1 MFWDWIIFV
10 GSVLP
15 GFFWGIVIGNLMHGV
30 PIDAQ
35 GNYAGTFLTPLNPFA
50 LLVGLTFD
58 VFFLLHGAIFL
69 SLRENGPLVKRAQN
83 VATRAWFVNLLM
95 IMLVVITGFTMTNVF
110 KEVLLNPR
118 IVPLDYMI
126 GAALVTQLWL
136 NIRGRSGWAFAMSFV
151 VVLLSGAVVLLC
163 LFPDVMVSSLHASL
177 ESNYQ
182 ELKCKFLL
190 NGSHKLDRPDHPSLC
205 DILSSME
212 LLGLPKKDR
221 APHHRPLLI
230 QPMVR
235 AALTTPTVRARFIA
249 PVCSHPR
256 TGSFQINKVNTM
268 NINKKLLHYVKTMY
282 LYIVIV
288 GILGLLT
295 ALCIVAQA
303 HFIALIINGAFL
315 LKQSL
320 PILQGAFTIL
330 LIVLLI
336 RALLIWGGEV
346 ITNAVSCRVKSD
358 LRGRLFSYLFKLG
371 PLYTRGERSGEIV
384 NTSADGVETLNAYFI
399 QFFPQLTTTLI
410 IPGVV
415 LIAVFKFD
423 LLSGIILLLTWPILP
438 IFMILIGMQANAMTK
453 KRWQL
458 LSQLSAHFLD
468 VLQGLT
474 TLKFFGR
481 ATVQEETIRR
491 VSEQYGAIT
500 MKVLRVA
507 FLSSFVMEIGAT
519 LSTAIVAV
527 EIGLR
532 LLYGGIPFASA
543 LFILLLAPEFYLPLR
558 SLGTQFHASMDSAAS
573 AERIFDIL
581 ETPLPE
587 TLITGVGAAPDVRPR
602 ADEPSRRETGARQ
615 VPPLHALAFQDVHYS
630 YPTTDDRQTTKEAL
644 QGISFTVQ
652 PGQRVAFVGAS
663 GAGKTTIASL
673 LLRFMEPTSGTIT
686 IDDRPIQQLTA
697 QEWRKMVAWQ
707 PQHPYVFNTTIAENI
722 RLGRADA
729 PIGRCNKGGTGSRHT

>member
-1 MFWDWIIFV
+1 
-10 GSVLP
+10 
-15 GFFWGIVIGNLMHGV
+15 
-30 PIDAQ
+30 
-35 GNYAGTFLTPLNPFA
+35 
-50 LLVGLTFD
+50 
-58 VFFLLHGAIFL
+58 
-69 SLRENGPLVKRAQN
+69 
-83 VATRAWFVNLLM
+83 
-95 IMLVVITGFTMTNVF
+95 
-110 KEVLLNPR
+110 
-118 IVPLDYMI
+118 
-126 GAALVTQLWL
+126 
-136 NIRGRSGWAFAMSFV
+136 
-151 VVLLSGAVVLLC
+151 
-163 LFPDVMVSSLHASL
+163 
-177 ESNYQ
+177 
-182 ELKCKFLL
+182 
-190 NGSHKLDRPDHPSLC
+190 
-205 DILSSME
+205 
-212 LLGLPKKDR
+212 
-221 APHHRPLLI
+221 
-230 QPMVR
+230 
-235 AALTTPTVRARFIA
+235 
-249 PVCSHPR
+249 
-256 TGSFQINKVNTM
+256 M
-268 NINKKLLHYVKTMY
+268 NINKKLLRYVKTMY
-282 LYIVIV
+282 LYIVVV

-303 HFIALIINGAFL
+303 HFIAQIINGAFL

-320 PILQGAFTIL
+320 PILQGAFIIL
-330 LIVLLI
+330 LGVLLI

-384 NTSADGVETLNAYFI
+384 NTSADGVETLDAYFI

-410 IPGVV
+410 IPAVV

-423 LLSGIILLLTWPILP
+423 LLSGIVLLLTWPILP
-438 IFMILIGMQANAMTK
+438 IFMILIGMQANTMTK
-453 KRWQL
+453 KRWQI

-474 TLKFFGR
+474 TLKLFGR
-481 ATVQEETIRR
+481 AKVQEETIRR
-491 VSEQYGAIT
+491 VSEQYGDIT

-507 FLSSFVMEIGAT
+507 FLSSFVMEMGAT

-527 EIGLR
+527 EVGLR

-581 ETPLPE
+581 ETPLPTQTQDAVPMEE
-587 TLITGVGAAPDVRPR
+587 TSVGTF
-602 ADEPSRRETGARQ
+602 SGQLT
-615 VPPLHALAFQDVHYS
+615 FQDVHYS
-630 YPTTDDRQTTKEAL
+630 YPSTEEGQTTRKAL
-644 QGISFTVQ
+644 QGISFSVQ

-686 IDDRPIQQLTA
+686 IDDRPIQQLSA

-722 RLGRADA
+722 RLGRANAPIEDVIKVAQAADMHDFIQTLPQGYDTIIGERGTRLSGGQVQRLSLARAFLKDA
-729 PIGRCNKGGTGSRHT
+729 PILLVDEATSTLDIESEARVFQTINKVLKDRMVLIIAHRLNTIQDADQIIVLQEGLIVASGTHRSLLQSSPLYQKLVRAYEGKEITL

>member
-1 MFWDWIIFV
+1 
-10 GSVLP
+10 
-15 GFFWGIVIGNLMHGV
+15 
-30 PIDAQ
+30 
-35 GNYAGTFLTPLNPFA
+35 
-50 LLVGLTFD
+50 
-58 VFFLLHGAIFL
+58 
-69 SLRENGPLVKRAQN
+69 
-83 VATRAWFVNLLM
+83 
-95 IMLVVITGFTMTNVF
+95 
-110 KEVLLNPR
+110 
-118 IVPLDYMI
+118 
-126 GAALVTQLWL
+126 
-136 NIRGRSGWAFAMSFV
+136 
-151 VVLLSGAVVLLC
+151 
-163 LFPDVMVSSLHASL
+163 
-177 ESNYQ
+177 
-182 ELKCKFLL
+182 
-190 NGSHKLDRPDHPSLC
+190 
-205 DILSSME
+205 
-212 LLGLPKKDR
+212 
-221 APHHRPLLI
+221 
-230 QPMVR
+230 
-235 AALTTPTVRARFIA
+235 
-249 PVCSHPR
+249 
-256 TGSFQINKVNTM
+256 M
-268 NINKKLLHYVKTMY
+268 NINKKLLRYVKTMY

-303 HFIALIINGAFL
+303 HFIAQIINGAFL

-320 PILQGAFTIL
+320 PILQGAFIIL
-330 LIVLLI
+330 LGVLLI

-384 NTSADGVETLNAYFI
+384 NTSADGVETLDAYFI

-410 IPGVV
+410 IPAVV

-423 LLSGIILLLTWPILP
+423 LLSGIVLLLTWPILP

-453 KRWQL
+453 KRWQI

-474 TLKFFGR
+474 TLKLFGR

-491 VSEQYGAIT
+491 VSEQYGDIT

-507 FLSSFVMEIGAT
+507 FLSSFVMEMGAT

-527 EIGLR
+527 EVGLR
-532 LLYGGIPFASA
+532 LLYGGIPFSSA

-581 ETPLPE
+581 ETPLP
-587 TLITGVGAAPDVRPR
+587 TQTQDAVPMG
-602 ADEPSRRETGARQ
+602 EPGARK
-615 VPPLHALAFQDVHYS
+615 VTPPLLFSGQLAFQDVHYS
-630 YPTTDDRQTTKEAL
+630 YPSTEEGQTTRKAL
-644 QGISFTVQ
+644 QGISFSVQ
-652 PGQRVAFVGAS
+652 PGQRVAFVGTS

-673 LLRFMEPTSGTIT
+673 LLRFMEPTSGTIA
-686 IDDRPIQQLTA
+686 IDDRPIQQLSA

-729 PIGRCNKGGTGSRHT
+729 PMEDVIKVAQAADMHDFIQTLPQGYDTIIGERGTRLSGGQVQRLSLARAFLKDAPILIVDEATSTLDIESEARVFQTIDKVLKDRMVLIIAHRLNTIQDADQIIVLQEGRIAASGTHQSLLLSSPLYQNLVRAYEGKEITR

>member
-1 MFWDWIIFV
+1 
-10 GSVLP
+10 
-15 GFFWGIVIGNLMHGV
+15 
-30 PIDAQ
+30 
-35 GNYAGTFLTPLNPFA
+35 
-50 LLVGLTFD
+50 
-58 VFFLLHGAIFL
+58 
-69 SLRENGPLVKRAQN
+69 
-83 VATRAWFVNLLM
+83 
-95 IMLVVITGFTMTNVF
+95 
-110 KEVLLNPR
+110 
-118 IVPLDYMI
+118 
-126 GAALVTQLWL
+126 
-136 NIRGRSGWAFAMSFV
+136 
-151 VVLLSGAVVLLC
+151 
-163 LFPDVMVSSLHASL
+163 
-177 ESNYQ
+177 
-182 ELKCKFLL
+182 
-190 NGSHKLDRPDHPSLC
+190 
-205 DILSSME
+205 
-212 LLGLPKKDR
+212 
-221 APHHRPLLI
+221 
-230 QPMVR
+230 
-235 AALTTPTVRARFIA
+235 
-249 PVCSHPR
+249 
-256 TGSFQINKVNTM
+256 M

-288 GILGLLT
+288 GVLGLLT

-303 HFIALIINGAFL
+303 HFIAQIINGAFL

-320 PILQGAFTIL
+320 PILQGAFAFL
-330 LIVLLI
+330 LVVLII

-384 NTSADGVETLNAYFI
+384 NTSADGVETLDAYFI

-415 LIAVFKFD
+415 LITVFKFD
-423 LLSGIILLLTWPILP
+423 LLSGIVLLLTWPILP

-468 VLQGLT
+468 ILQGLT
-474 TLKFFGR
+474 TLKLFGR

-491 VSEQYGAIT
+491 VSEQYGDIT

-532 LLYGGIPFASA
+532 LLYGNIPFASA

-581 ETPLPE
+581 ETPLPATSANDDVHQE
-587 TLITGVGAAPDVRPR
+587 TD
-602 ADEPSRRETGARQ
+602 ARQ
-615 VPPLHALAFQDVHYS
+615 HALAFQDVHYS
-630 YPTTDDRQTTKEAL
+630 YPATDDRQTTKEAL

-686 IDDRPIQQLTA
+686 VDDRPIQQLTA
-697 QEWRKMVAWQ
+697 QEWRKLVAWQ

-722 RLGRADA
+722 RLGCADA
-729 PIGRCNKGGTGSRHT
+729 PMEEVIKVAQAADMHDFIQTLPHGYETVIGERGTRLSGGQVQRLSLARAFLKDAPILIVDEATSTLDVESEARVFQTINKVMKDHMVLVIAHRLNTIQDADQIIVLQEGRIAAHGTHQSLLQSSPLYQNLVRAYEGKEISV